1 MPVRWVW
8 CSVTGLALAGAAS
21 GLTGCS
27 EGAKPAPAA
36 VPQGG
41 IGGAADGG
49 QAPAAPQG
57 MGVPKPGKAVAA
69 PSATPAAEAAAPAA
83 TAPAAAA
90 GAAAPAVKGPTVK
103 GPPKGKVPA
112 KLQGNSPQAEPF

>member
-57 MGVPKPGKAVAA
+57 MGVPKPGKAV
-69 PSATPAAEAAAPAA
+69 TAA
-83 TAPAAAA
+83 TATPVPTATAPVAAAA
-90 GAAAPAVKGPTVK
+90 AAAAPAVKGPSVK

>member
-1 MPVRWVW
+1 MSVRRGW
-8 CSVTGLALAGAAS
+8 CAVTALAFAGAAS
-21 GLTGCS
+21 GLAGCS

-36 VPQGG
+36 VPQVVVGG
-41 IGGAADGG
+41 GVADGG

-57 MGVPKPGKAVAA
+57 MGVPKPGKAVTGA
-69 PSATPAAEAAAPAA
+69 SATPAPAALAPVAAA
-83 TAPAAAA
+83 TA
-90 GAAAPAVKGPTVK
+90 AAAPAVKGPSVK